1 MFVYDHFLC
10 RLCERFLGETALPK
24 GRVLCL
30 GWAYNEAEQLSV
42 WSHRPGRNR
51 HRGCG
56 DHFWGGLLR
65 WWYLS
70 KAWRTWE
77 SGSVSR
83 SVVSLCNPMDC
94 SPPGSSVHGILQAR
108 ILEWLAILF
117 SWGSSQPKDQTQVS
131 HIAGRLFITWA
142 TRIWGRS
149 WNLEKRLGGGDWHH
163 SSQGAEAG
171 MMEHLESRARLWD
184 NCSAIS
190 ELCGFGQGCPRPR
203 GELKSLGVKSPE
215 WT

>member
-108 ILEWLAILF
+108 ILEWIAVSF
-117 SWGSSQPKDQTQVS
+117 SGISSWPRDQTQVS
-131 HIAGRLFITWA
+131 CKQILYSFSHQGSPNEE
-142 TRIWGRS
+142 RS
-149 WNLEKRLGGGDWHH
+149 ASK
-163 SSQGAEAG
+163 
-171 MMEHLESRARLWD
+171 
-184 NCSAIS
+184 
-190 ELCGFGQGCPRPR
+190 
-203 GELKSLGVKSPE
+203 
-215 WT
+215 